1 MASTENRA
9 PWSAATRRSSNSK
22 RKTWALLV
30 RSNRYRNLE
39 ETHTMRSV
47 RLTFTGNIMFL
58 QIEPG
63 GRAVEQ
69 QAIEKIVAPYIR
81 DGRII
86 RDDLLALA
94 GC

>member
-1 MASTENRA
+1 
-9 PWSAATRRSSNSK
+9 
-22 RKTWALLV
+22 
-30 RSNRYRNLE
+30 
-39 ETHTMRSV
+39 MRSV

-94 GC
+94 RDLRAGGFDPVDFPTVH

>member
-1 MASTENRA
+1 
-9 PWSAATRRSSNSK
+9 
-22 RKTWALLV
+22 
-30 RSNRYRNLE
+30 
-39 ETHTMRSV
+39 MRSV